1 MRIVFT
7 LLAIISVLTLVALS
21 LRGRER
27 AVSNVLLA
35 FAGVFAVMLVAAFF
49 GAF

>member
-7 LLAIISVLTLVALS
+7 LLAIIVILTLIAVS
-21 LRGRER
+21 LRSRDR

-49 GAF
+49 GVL

>member
-7 LLAIISVLTLVALS
+7 LLAIIAILTLVAVP
-21 LRGRER
+21 LRRRDR

-35 FAGVFAVMLVAAFF
+35 FAGVFAVMLVAAFL
-49 GAF
+49 GAL